1 MRKYEDIAYI
11 DDGDKG
17 HTLDIYLPDTAVTE
31 RSSSSSLPLVIYV
44 HGGAWRTD
52 DKSTVSFIGPRLLE
66 ETGNC
71 TAIAIVNYRL
81 STRDPSSVRHPAHLD
96 DVCAAIEF
104 LVTVANYPGHDVINQ
119 GSVYLVGHSAGAHLA
134 TMAVLGGSHGWLQ
147 SIKGVV
153 GIGGIY
159 DIPSLLRKYPSYS
172 DFVDMAFDRSQYAA
186 ASPLNAV
193 SAESKR
199 GASGH
204 IRFLVIN
211 STEDELIGSD
221 QAVEFA
227 SRLID
232 AGYEDVAL
240 VVRKI
245 GDHYG
250 ELERREFWRIIS
262 QFVFDKCN

>member
-31 RSSSSSLPLVIYV
+31 CNSSSLPLVIYV

-52 DKSTVSFIGPRLLE
+52 DKSTVSFIGPGLLE
-66 ETGNC
+66 ETDNRV
-71 TAIAIVNYRL
+71 AIAIVNYRL
-81 STRDPSSVRHPAHLD
+81 SSRDSSSIRHPAHLD

-104 LVTVANYPGHDVINQ
+104 LITEANYPGHNNIDQ
-119 GSVYLVGHSAGAHLA
+119 DSVYLVGHSAGAHLA
-134 TMAVLGGSHGWLQ
+134 TMAVLGGVYGWLQ
-147 SIKGVV
+147 SIKGVI

-159 DIPSLLRKYPSYS
+159 DIPGLLQKYPSYI
-172 DFVDMAFDRSQYAA
+172 DFVEMAFDSSQYAA

-193 SAESKR
+193 SVEGKR
-199 GASGH
+199 DGSGH
-204 IRFLVIN
+204 IRFLVVN

-221 QAVEFA
+221 QAVGFA

-232 AGYEDVAL
+232 AGYKDVAL
-240 VVRKI
+240 VVRRI
-245 GDHYG
+245 GNHYG
-250 ELERREFWRIIS
+250 ELERREFWRIVS
-262 QFVFDKCN
+262 QFVFDRCN